1 MTIKVDYNSA
11 TNELILSMARVQAN
25 PVESCIISNAI
36 DTVFEGSGC
45 ITYQYILLTA
55 LVAKATEPA
64 IDILTLQVED
74 PSPGAYAPRPLCKEV
89 VYPFQKTCLEDVIDG
104 VNKPARWER
113 LTKANKARGDGR
125 KALDAL
131 CDHLPKVA
139 DRETARHCLDYVMTR
154 LVRMAEARRKARA
167 DVVESVTASSAAEL
181 RTFLS
186 DLLDQ
191 GFGGNALVLATS
203 ALYRIQFP
211 VEQGYEVIPH
221 PVNQPGSSKRQLSDL
236 DLKLNGD
243 FFIGTELKDK
253 PFDESDVRHAART
266 AAEGGLKSIVFVS
279 GRSGNL
285 SAQTRA
291 YFNEV
296 RGEFASKGVYVGLV
310 DIDALMDIVLA
321 SHHDID
327 VPAALTAVYDQVMN
341 NAGTPETQRWV
352 YYRLVELK

>member
-1 MTIKVDYNSA
+1 MEKRIVIKVGSNVLTRKDGKLDVTRMSA
-11 TNELILSMARVQAN
+11 IVDQIAWL
-25 PVESCIISNAI
+25 
-36 DTVFEGSGC
+36 
-45 ITYQYILLTA
+45 
-55 LVAKATEPA
+55 
-64 IDILTLQVED
+64 
-74 PSPGAYAPRPLCKEV
+74 
-89 VYPFQKTCLEDVIDG
+89 
-104 VNKPARWER
+104 
-113 LTKANKARGDGR
+113 
-125 KALDAL
+125 
-131 CDHLPKVA
+131 
-139 DRETARHCLDYVMTR
+139 
-154 LVRMAEARRKARA
+154 RR
-167 DVVESVTASSAAEL
+167 
-181 RTFLS
+181 
-186 DLLDQ
+186 
-191 GFGGNALVLATS
+191 
-203 ALYRIQFP
+203 
-211 VEQGYEVIPH
+211 QGYEVIPH